1 MSLKILS
8 PAKVNLFLRVLG
20 KRPDGYHDIYSLMQP
35 VSLYDEIEI
44 EAGKGGGGISV
55 SSDNPALPTGPE
67 NLAHRAASAFFKR
80 TGKAT
85 PVSIHIKKRIPVG
98 AGLGGGSSNA
108 ASVLMGLNELT
119 GAGLDEAAL
128 MEFGSSLGSD
138 VPFFIL
144 KSAALAAGR
153 GTELERVRVSEFGYI
168 LVNPGYHVSTAWV
181 YGNLDLT
188 KKIENNKLTYSVE
201 SLGQDFDAGSLLY
214 NDLEPVT
221 LKKHPDLL
229 EYKSI
234 LVNNGALGALM
245 SGSGPTV
252 FGLYRDWESAQKAY
266 EGVRASVDERACVFA
281 VKGL

>member
-1 MSLKILS
+1 MALKVLS

-35 VSLYDEIEI
+35 VSLFDEIDI
-44 EAGKGGGGISV
+44 EAGDGEGISI
-55 SSDNPALPTGPE
+55 SSDNPALPLGAE
-67 NLAHRAASAFFKR
+67 NLAHRAASAFLKKL
-80 TGKAT
+80 GKT
-85 PVSIHIKKRIPVG
+85 KSVSIRIKKRIPVG

-119 GAGLDEAAL
+119 GAGFDEASL
-128 MEFGSSLGSD
+128 MELGSVLGSD

-144 KSAALAAGR
+144 KSGALAKGR
-153 GTELERVRVSEFGYI
+153 GTELKRVKLPEFGYI

-181 YGNLDLT
+181 YGNLGLT
-188 KKIENNKLTYSVE
+188 KKLENNKLTYSAE
-201 SLGQDFDAGSLLY
+201 SFGDGLEAGGLLY
-214 NDLEPVT
+214 NDLESVT
-221 LKKHPDLL
+221 LKEHPDLA

-234 LVNNGALGALM
+234 LVENGALGALM

-252 FGLYRDWESAQKAY
+252 FGVYKDGESAQKAY
-266 EGVRASVDERACVFA
+266 ADVKARLDERVSVFA